1 MEKLEVIL
9 ALRSIHVTDIM
20 TLPEN
25 PCWMWRP
32 APTGFMV
39 TSLSIHRSSKD
50 SICGLYRPGQGKKGW
65 SQNPG

>member
-1 MEKLEVIL
+1 MEKLEVVL
-9 ALRSIHVTDIM
+9 ALRSIPVTGIM

-25 PCWMWRP
+25 PCWMWIP

-50 SICGLYRPGQGKKGW
+50 SICGLY
-65 SQNPG
+65 